1 MDLQVFISK
10 ALAEIAA
17 GVSDGRK
24 EAQEYGVQIGQ
35 ALYSTSSSNIST
47 KRGSTPLPE
56 FIEFDIAVSVSMGAE
71 AKAGIQV
78 LGIEFGKVEGGAK
91 QESVSRLR
99 FKVPV
104 HWEKTSPTPGI
115 TVQTYRTTP

>member
-104 HWEKTSPTPGI
+104 HWEKTYPTPGI

>member
-56 FIEFDIAVSVSMGAE
+56 FIVP
-71 AKAGIQV
+71 
-78 LGIEFGKVEGGAK
+78 LREG
-91 QESVSRLR
+91 
-99 FKVPV
+99 
-104 HWEKTSPTPGI
+104 
-115 TVQTYRTTP
+115 